1 MARGMSVGKHEFL
14 FEYCEPVRP
23 VVITDLYEDVESVT
37 IINRQKTTLDTVSGN
52 ITRAIALRETIMN
65 NDNAD

>member
-1 MARGMSVGKHEFL
+1 MGKHEFL

-23 VVITDLYEDVESVT
+23 VITDLYEDVESVT

-52 ITRAIALRETIMN
+52 IIRAIALRETIMN
-65 NDNAD
+65 NDND